1 MASSSLI
8 SCTSGF
14 GGTYSSSSPPAPPS
28 FAPLDWDAAAT
39 EVPNPPKAPVDDVE
53 DAKEKVPPPP
63 KIPPPPPPVEED
75 EPKIPPLPEP
85 KENVGAVLEEVAAT
99 PPPKENVGA
108 VLEKTPL
115 LVSLADDAAAEAAGA
130 EEEDEAEKIPPPPLP
145 KENKPAF
152 WSADDI
158 GVDEDAEDAAAAAA
172 VVEVVKVSVGFSP
185 EEETQKEKVGFIEE
199 LQLLVGARAWDKLE
213 KEKVWFVLIAENE
226 AKWDNFGLSSPPS
239 PASSP
244 SFLARSLESISLSEA
259 SRPRAADWEG
269 VVQVNRVL
277 VAEYVS
283 EEWSEA

>member
-1 MASSSLI
+1 M
-8 SCTSGF
+8 
-14 GGTYSSSSPPAPPS
+14 
-28 FAPLDWDAAAT
+28 APLDWDAAAAT
-39 EVPNPPKAPVDDVE
+39 EAPNPPKAPVDDVE

-63 KIPPPPPPVEED
+63 KIPPPPPPEEEED
-75 EPKIPPLPEP
+75 VPNIPPLPEP
-85 KENVGAVLEEVAAT
+85 KENVGAVLEEDAAT
-99 PPPKENVGA
+99 PPPKENVGG

-115 LVSLADDAAAEAAGA
+115 LVSLADDAAAEAAGV
-130 EEEDEAEKIPPPPLP
+130 EEEDEEEKIPPPPLP
-145 KENKPAF
+145 KENKPALF
-152 WSADDI
+152 SADDI
-158 GVDEDAEDAAAAAA
+158 GVDEDADADAAAAAA
-172 VVEVVKVSVGFSP
+172 VVEVVKVSLGFSP
-185 EEETQKEKVGFIEE
+185 EEETQKEKVGFMEE

-239 PASSP
+239 AGSSP